1 MARVAANVGCDL
13 VGEYLD
19 DPAAGDPVLRA
30 ALEEQPAA
38 GRACV
43 AETCRVVGAFI
54 DHGAGRGAAG
64 PGGGARA
71 DAPVVVEGGPPPR
84 P

>member
-1 MARVAANVGCDL
+1 MPRVAVNVGCDL
-13 VGEYLD
+13 IGEYLD

-30 ALEEQPAA
+30 ALEEQKA

-43 AETCRVVGAFI
+43 AEACRVVGAFI
-54 DHGAGRGAAG
+54 DRGAGRGAAG
-64 PGGGARA
+64 LGGGARA